1 MSAIL
6 SKSNKKDKK
15 YMLKHDNKTIHFG
28 ANGMRDFTLINKPSS
43 SFYISN
49 KEDREK
55 VKKNYRSRH
64 QKDPI
69 NKKFSPAS
77 LSWYL
82 LWNKTTLGAS
92 IKDYE
97 KRFNVNI
104 INKT

>member
-6 SKSNKKDKK
+6 SKSSKKDKK
-15 YMLKHDNKTIHFG
+15 YMLKVDNKTIHFG
-28 ANGMRDFTLINKPSS
+28 QNTARDYTLVNSRNSKH
-43 SFYISN
+43 YISD
-49 KEDREK
+49 KEGREQ

-82 LWNKTTLGAS
+82 LWNKTTLGSS

-104 INKT
+104 TNKS

>member
-1 MSAIL
+1 MLNNL
-6 SKSNKKDKK
+6 SNYTSFKSKKSP
-15 YMLKHDNKTIHFG
+15 FV
-28 ANGMRDFTLINKPSS
+28 
-43 SFYISN
+43 
-49 KEDREK
+49 EQ

-64 QKDPI
+64 GSSPF